1 MTPDQR
7 EAVRENALYL
17 RNVRPVDPEEICE
30 YVEGGP
36 HPAAV
41 RQVLR
46 EETWALGLVE
56 REDGTFVPVPGDPV
70 EPRSGP
76 VDAFPDRYVTVLED
90 RLAER
95 YGPTWWSGESGDRL
109 RGVIRR
115 LKEDY
120 YRGRDVEYDEDAA
133 YGYAVY
139 HLPDYY
145 AAVQYVLDDL
155 AEGGLLPRR
164 LRVLDVGAG
173 VGGPALGLIDH
184 LPDDALI
191 DYHAVEPGPAADLL
205 SALLDGAGSNVHS
218 TVHRETAEAFDP
230 GTVLDSSVED
240 DTADT
245 GDDAGDGTGFDLLLF
260 ANVLSELDDP
270 VAVVERYAEHLA
282 SDGSLVLLA
291 PADLETSTGLR
302 RVERAVVDGRA
313 DGGRA
318 NDGLTV
324 YGPTVRLWPGY
335 EPADRGWSFDVKA
348 DLAVPGFQ
356 RRLDEAAGGTG
367 EFVNVDVQ
375 YSHAVLRRDGARR
388 IDVSLDPGRFARFA
402 DAEAHVTR
410 RVDCAAIKLSH
421 DLADGGHP
429 LFKVGDGSERVDHYA
444 VLTKE
449 TTLNRD
455 LSTAAYGDL
464 LVFESVLVLWN
475 DDEGAYNLVVDAETV
490 VDRVA
495 P

>member
-7 EAVRENALYL
+7 EAVRSNALYL

-46 EETWALGLVE
+46 DEAWAIGIVE
-56 REDGTFVPVPGDPV
+56 REDGTFVPVPDEPV

-76 VDAFPDRYVTVLED
+76 VESFPDRHARVLED
-90 RLAER
+90 WLAEQ

-109 RGVIRR
+109 REVIRR

-120 YRGRDVEYDEDAA
+120 YRGREVEYDEDAI
-133 YGYAVY
+133 YGYAIY

-145 AAVQYVLDDL
+145 AAVQYVLDDV
-155 AEGGLLPRR
+155 AGGGLLPRR

-173 VGGPALGLIDH
+173 VGGPALGLVDY
-184 LPDDALI
+184 LPQDALV
-191 DYHAVEPGPAADLL
+191 DYHAVEPSPAADLL
-205 SALLDGAGSNVHS
+205 SALVDEAGRNVRA

-230 GTVLDSSVED
+230 GAVVGSPSG
-240 DTADT
+240 A
-245 GDDAGDGTGFDLLLF
+245 DDAVDADEEGGLGFDLLLF

-282 SDGSLVLLA
+282 ADGSLVLLA

-302 RVERAVVDGRA
+302 RVERALANGRVE
-313 DGGRA
+313 G
-318 NDGLTV
+318 GLTV
-324 YGPTVRLWPGY
+324 YGPTVRLWPGH
-335 EPADRGWSFDVKA
+335 EPADRGWSFDVRP
-348 DLAVPGFQ
+348 DLAVPDFQ
-356 RRLDEAAGGTG
+356 RRLDEAAGGSG

-375 YSHAVLRRDGARR
+375 FSHAILRRDGARR
-388 IDVSLDPGRFARFA
+388 FDVSLGPGRVAKFA
-402 DAEAHVTR
+402 ESEEHVTR
-410 RVDCAAIKLSH
+410 RVDCVAIKLSH
-421 DLADGGHP
+421 DLADDGHP
-429 LFKVGDGSERVDHYA
+429 LFKVGDGSELVDHYA

-449 TTLNRD
+449 TSLNRD
-455 LSTAAYGDL
+455 LREAAYGDL
-464 LVFESVLVLWN
+464 LFFESVLVLWN
-475 DDEGAYNLVVDAETV
+475 DDEGAYNLVVDGETV
-490 VDRVA
+490 VDRLA

>member
-7 EAVRENALYL
+7 ESVRENALYL
-17 RNVRPVDPEEICE
+17 RHVRPVDPEEICE

-46 EETWALGLVE
+46 EEAWGLGLVE
-56 REDGTFVPVPGDPV
+56 RSDGSFVPVPDDPV

-76 VDAFPDRYVTVLED
+76 VESFPDRYARVLED

-95 YGPTWWSGESGDRL
+95 YGPTWWTGEPGDRL
-109 RGVIRR
+109 RREIRR

-120 YRGRDVEYDEDAA
+120 YRGRDVEYDEDAI

-145 AAVQYVLDDL
+145 AAVRYVLDDL
-155 AEGGLLPRR
+155 AEGGLLPRQ

-173 VGGPALGLIDH
+173 VGGPALGLVDY
-184 LPDDALI
+184 LPDDALL
-191 DYHAVEPGPAADLL
+191 DYHAVEPSPAAELL
-205 SALLDGAGSNVHS
+205 EPLLDAAGGNVHA
-218 TVHRETAEAFDP
+218 TVHRTTAEAFDP
-230 GTVLDSSVED
+230 GEVFDVSETEGEPDHD
-240 DTADT
+240 D
-245 GDDAGDGTGFDLLLF
+245 GVDLLLF
-260 ANVLSELDDP
+260 ANVLSELDEP

-282 SDGSLVLLA
+282 ADGSLVLLA

-302 RVERAVVDGRA
+302 RVERAVANERTDSRPVDG
-313 DGGRA
+313 
-318 NDGLTV
+318 GLTV
-324 YGPTVRLWPGY
+324 YGPTVRLWPGH
-335 EPADRGWSFDVKA
+335 EPAGRGWSFDVKP
-348 DLAVPGFQ
+348 DLAVPDFQ
-356 RRLDEAAGGTG
+356 RRLDEAVGGSG

-375 YSHAVLRRDGARR
+375 FSHAILRRDGARR
-388 IDVSLDPGRFARFA
+388 IDVSLDPGRFAKFA
-402 DAEAHVTR
+402 DAEDHVTQ

-421 DLADGGHP
+421 DLAEGGHP
-429 LFKVGDGSERVDHYA
+429 LFEVGDGSERVDHYA

-449 TTLNRD
+449 TSLNCD
-455 LSTAAYGDL
+455 LREAAYGDL

-475 DDEGAYNLVVDAETV
+475 DDEGAYNLVVDGETV